1 MRKTWCWITAALL
14 FRLVT
19 HSSGQGKT
27 DFYTTV
33 STLSDL
39 IQMEKEVKASLLYY
53 TKRLKIV
60 QDSVLNFVQDS
71 QPYDDLATPSDV
83 FDYLKHPV
91 HAFQLIKR
99 MTAGLGDIET
109 QIRRMQSFDSLVD
122 IREMRKQRLLPWDED
137 FRGLAASLV
146 RLQNT
151 YDLDISELA
160 KGHLRTEVPQS
171 RTISG
176 RLPLSARDCLNIS
189 QVALDQGFYDR
200 AVEWVEQA
208 VRTAAG
214 EGNVTTSKQE
224 LDTFHETVVKEHDEN
239 LDTTQETTDSL
250 VDIREM
256 RKQRLLPWDED
267 FRGLAASLVRLQ
279 NTYDLD
285 ISELA
290 KGHLRT
296 EVPQSRTISG
306 RLPLSARDC
315 LNISQVALDQGFYDR
330 AVEWVEQAVRTAAG
344 EGNVTTSKQE
354 LDTFHETVVKEHDE
368 NLDTTQETTAWE
380 GFFWQTYGV
389 PVRDRMK
396 RSKEYKAE
404 LFQEDPQ
411 EYQDS
416 QNYKRLCRGEQLRT
430 LKMDSQLRCRYYK
443 GQDGFFKLQ
452 PIKLEEFNLKPYI
465 VVLHDV
471 IQDRD
476 LEDLI
481 AFAKPRLMISKTY
494 SDDMELSPIRTSSNT
509 WLFEQNATIASRL
522 NRYLTALLG
531 MGTSDSNFEAE
542 PYQLANYGTG
552 GHYLPHHDYLYDVY
566 EDSDE
571 NATIASR
578 LNRYLTALLGM
589 GTSDSNFEAEPYQLA
604 NYGTGG
610 HYLPHHDYLYDVYE
624 DSDETDD
631 FSRLPSYGD
640 RLATLMIYMSD
651 VEEGGATVFPK
662 LGVRLTPK
670 KGDAAFWWNL
680 KTSGAVEKLTLH
692 AGCPV
697 LYGNK
702 WIANKWFRSYGN
714 VFRLPCSTDRYA
726 SMAPLV

>member
-1 MRKTWCWITAALL
+1 A
-14 FRLVT
+14 
-19 HSSGQGKT
+19 
-27 DFYTTV
+27 
-33 STLSDL
+33 
-39 IQMEKEVKASLLYY
+39 
-53 TKRLKIV
+53 
-60 QDSVLNFVQDS
+60 
-71 QPYDDLATPSDV
+71 
-83 FDYLKHPV
+83 
-91 HAFQLIKR
+91 
-99 MTAGLGDIET
+99 
-109 QIRRMQSFDSLVD
+109 DSLVD

-151 YDLDISELA
+151 YDLDISGLA

-224 LDTFHETVVKEHDEN
+224 LDTFHETVVKE
-239 LDTTQETTDSL
+239 
-250 VDIREM
+250 VM
-256 RKQRLLPWDED
+256 R
-267 FRGLAASLVRLQ
+267 F
-279 NTYDLD
+279 
-285 ISELA
+285 
-290 KGHLRT
+290 
-296 EVPQSRTISG
+296 
-306 RLPLSARDC
+306 
-315 LNISQVALDQGFYDR
+315 
-330 AVEWVEQAVRTAAG
+330 QAVP
-344 EGNVTTSKQE
+344 
-354 LDTFHETVVKEHDE
+354 
-368 NLDTTQETTAWE
+368 WE

-481 AFAKPRLMISKTY
+481 AFAKPRARNTIPLFRNVKWCTFLKRFCSLLAA
-494 SDDMELSPIRTSSNT
+494 ST

-571 NATIASR
+571 
-578 LNRYLTALLGM
+578 
-589 GTSDSNFEAEPYQLA
+589 
-604 NYGTGG
+604 
-610 HYLPHHDYLYDVYE
+610 
-624 DSDETDD
+624 TDD
-631 FSRLPSYGD
+631 FSQFPSYGD

-670 KGDAAFWWNL
+670 KVKMVIYKVQPDSSAQKLRALGDCCHL
-680 KTSGAVEKLTLH
+680 RSSV
-692 AGCPV
+692 
-697 LYGNK
+697 
-702 WIANKWFRSYGN
+702 ANKWFRSYGN

>member
-1 MRKTWCWITAALL
+1 LGRCCWITAALL
-14 FRLVT
+14 FCLVA

-39 IQMEKEVKASLLYY
+39 IQTEKEVKASLLYY

-71 QPYDDLATPSDV
+71 QPYDDLTSTSDV

-137 FRGLAASLV
+137 FRGLAVSLV

-160 KGHLRTEVPQS
+160 KGHLRMEVPRS

-208 VRTAAG
+208 IRTVAG
-214 EGNVTTSKQE
+214 EGNLTISKQE
-224 LDTFHETVVKEHDEN
+224 LNTFHENVVKEHDEN
-239 LDTTQETTDSL
+239 LDTTPETT
-250 VDIREM
+250 
-256 RKQRLLPWDED
+256 
-267 FRGLAASLVRLQ
+267 
-279 NTYDLD
+279 
-285 ISELA
+285 
-290 KGHLRT
+290 
-296 EVPQSRTISG
+296 
-306 RLPLSARDC
+306 
-315 LNISQVALDQGFYDR
+315 GF
-330 AVEWVEQAVRTAAG
+330 
-344 EGNVTTSKQE
+344 
-354 LDTFHETVVKEHDE
+354 L
-368 NLDTTQETTAWE
+368 
-380 GFFWQTYGV
+380 WQTYGV

-396 RSKEYKAE
+396 RSKQYKAE
-404 LFQEDPQ
+404 LFQEDAQ

-465 VVLHDV
+465 VVLHEDDV
-471 IQDRD
+471 
-476 LEDLI
+476 LEDDVLEDDVEHGTPRRHRGI
-481 AFAKPRLMISKTY
+481 HAKRHTVCVFKTLFCHRCR
-494 SDDMELSPIRTSSNT
+494 ST

-522 NRYLTALLG
+522 NRHLRALLG
-531 MGTSDSNFEAE
+531 MGTLDSNYEAE

-566 EDSDE
+566 EGSDE
-571 NATIASR
+571 ADGLSR
-578 LNRYLTALLGM
+578 
-589 GTSDSNFEAEPYQLA
+589 F
-604 NYGTGG
+604 
-610 HYLPHHDYLYDVYE
+610 
-624 DSDETDD
+624 
-631 FSRLPSYGD
+631 PSYGD

-670 KGDAAFWWNL
+670 KGDAVFWWNL
-680 KTSGAVEKLTLH
+680 KTSGAVEKLTQH

-702 WIANKWFRSYGN
+702 WSEFRES
-714 VFRLPCSTDRYA
+714 
-726 SMAPLV
+726 